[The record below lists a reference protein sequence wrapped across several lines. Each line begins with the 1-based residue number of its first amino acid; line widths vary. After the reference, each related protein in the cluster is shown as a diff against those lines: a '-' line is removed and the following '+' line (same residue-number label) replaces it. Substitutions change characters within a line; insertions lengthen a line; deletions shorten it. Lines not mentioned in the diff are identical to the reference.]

1 MRARSFSFYAVEPKE
16 SCYICG
22 AASNIRQGVN
32 DQKFASKHPR
42 SAFLIRSPLFIWK
55 TGHHPARL
63 CVK

>member
-1 MRARSFSFYAVEPKE
+1 MRARSISYYAVEQKE

-22 AASNIRQGVN
+22 ATSKIRQGVN

-42 SAFLIRSPLFIWK
+42 SAFLIRGPLLIWK
-55 TGHHPARL
+55 TGNHPARL